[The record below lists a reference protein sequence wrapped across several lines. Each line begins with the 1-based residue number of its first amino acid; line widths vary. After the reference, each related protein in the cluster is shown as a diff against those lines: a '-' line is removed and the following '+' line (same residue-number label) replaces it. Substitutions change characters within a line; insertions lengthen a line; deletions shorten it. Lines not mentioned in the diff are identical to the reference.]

1 MVEGSVK
8 RIDPANRLVVI
19 ATEEGKEVTLHFG
32 KESYIEVP
40 EPSSGGMMT
49 GTLDYLKEGYWVE
62 ARFVEKDGSCH
73 CSSLSCLS

>member
-32 KESYIEVP
+32 AESYIEVP
-40 EPSSGGMMT
+40 EIASGGSIT
-49 GTLDYLKEGYWVE
+49 GSFEYLKEGYWIE
-62 ARFVEKDGSCH
+62 AKFTESDGACH
-73 CSSLSCLS
+73 CSSLCCRS

>member
-1 MVEGSVK
+1 MVQGSVK
-8 RIDPANRLVVI
+8 GIDPANRLVVI
-19 ATEEGKEVTLHFG
+19 ASEEGKEVTLHFG
-32 KESYIEVP
+32 EESYIEVP

-49 GTLDYLKEGYWVE
+49 GTFDYLKEGYWVE